1 MPKVVYYIE
10 NDENNTLTH
19 YGRLGM
25 KWGQHIFEQRAAR
38 ASKRLRKY
46 TKKAN
51 KIADDRDKVVAR
63 NKATTYMLAN
73 SVLRDHETNKGRK
86 SELTKM
92 LESNIKSGRKEA
104 AKLQRKGL
112 RYIEKAKASG
122 MKLEELETKRKDG
135 KTFVD
140 ELVKK

>member
-10 NDENNTLTH
+10 NDENTLSH

-25 KWGQHIFEQRAAR
+25 KWGQHIFEKRAAR

-73 SVLRDHETNKGRK
+73 SVLRDHEINKGRK

-92 LESNIKSGRKEA
+92 LESNVESGRKEA

-112 RYIEKAKASG
+112 HYIEKAKASG
-122 MKLEELETKRKDG
+122 MKLEELESKRKDG